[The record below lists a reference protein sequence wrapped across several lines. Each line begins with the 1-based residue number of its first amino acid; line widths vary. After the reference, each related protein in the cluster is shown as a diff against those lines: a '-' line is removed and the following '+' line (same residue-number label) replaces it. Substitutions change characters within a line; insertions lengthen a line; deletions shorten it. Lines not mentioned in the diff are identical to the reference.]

1 MSKMRPDPYK
11 VVGQVVSALE
21 DGLGHPYRL
30 IRRPRNERWLDLREA
45 PDLVVLDEESGQLT
59 LIEFRVAPP
68 DDDLPF
74 ATISE
79 VLRLKEYNAAL
90 NPRVVLVSIAFLSPV
105 IEQALTAEDVG
116 VIRGW
121 TCDEVMPALREFIA
135 AGSVAHR

>member
-1 MSKMRPDPYK
+1 MPDPYK
-11 VVGQVVSALE
+11 VVDQVVSALE
-21 DGLGHPYRL
+21 DELSAPFRL
-30 IRRPRNERWLDLREA
+30 IRRPRNEPRLDLREA

-59 LIEFRVAPP
+59 LIEFRVAPA

-79 VLRLKEYNAAL
+79 VLRLKEHNAAL
-90 NPRVVLVSIAFLSPV
+90 NPRVVLVSIARMSPV
-105 IEQALTAEDVG
+105 IEDALTTEDIG

-121 TCDEVMPALREFIA
+121 SCAEVMPALRDFI